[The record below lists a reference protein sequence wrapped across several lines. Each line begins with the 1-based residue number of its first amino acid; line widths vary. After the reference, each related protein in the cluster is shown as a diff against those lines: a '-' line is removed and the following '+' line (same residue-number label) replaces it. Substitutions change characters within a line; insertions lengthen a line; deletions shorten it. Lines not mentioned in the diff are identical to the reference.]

1 MRKKIFLINILFS
14 FILFEAV
21 FPIVVKKYNFMTL
34 SRYGIIKQEDFR
46 NKSTNTFFNFP
57 EDYNQN
63 FLSLIKD
70 KINLSKN
77 SERTIEA
84 ATQIR
89 EQLLNIASRIDTT
102 NLVSRYPDKLFQHM
116 ISNKSLLCGEIA
128 KLYGYILY
136 LYDFTVRYITI
147 SRSIFDSFDRHS
159 TIEIWDEKRQ
169 KWIISDPTFN
179 VSFKDH
185 DDFLSSD
192 EIYDLIHLGN
202 FNSIKVIHGNPTS
215 YEEKLENYYISIFSL
230 FDNVYYTK
238 YIQQFTIK
246 EIPPLRWFNDDFK
259 IYLLQTQRFPVYGTD
274 IKIQNLIV
282 FFILFFSPLIIISLI
297 TYLVYLQIKEHFMN
311 QRISLTYNSILINT
325 FKKLNK

>member
-14 FILFEAV
+14 FILFEV
-21 FPIVVKKYNFMTL
+21 VVPIVLKKYNFMTL

-46 NKSTNTFFNFP
+46 NKSTNTVFDFSD
-57 EDYNQN
+57 DYNQK
-63 FLSLIKD
+63 FLSLINGRIK
-70 KINLSKN
+70 LSKN
-77 SERTIEA
+77 TERTIET

-128 KLYGYILY
+128 KLYGYILS
-136 LYDFTVRYITI
+136 LHDFNVRYITI

-192 EIYDLIHLGN
+192 EIYDLIHSGN
-202 FNSIKVIHGNPTS
+202 FDSIEVIHGNPTS
-215 YEEKLENYYISIFSL
+215 FEEKLENYYISIFSL
-230 FDNVYYTK
+230 FDNVYYIR
-238 YIQQFTIK
+238 YIQHFTID

-259 IYLLQTQRFPVYGTD
+259 IYLLQSQKLPVYGTD

-282 FFILFFSPLIIISLI
+282 FFILFFFPVIIISLI
-297 TYLVYLQIKEHFMN
+297 ACLVYLEIKDHAMN
-311 QRISLTYNSILINT
+311 KRISLIYNPILINT
-325 FKKLNK
+325 FKKPYK